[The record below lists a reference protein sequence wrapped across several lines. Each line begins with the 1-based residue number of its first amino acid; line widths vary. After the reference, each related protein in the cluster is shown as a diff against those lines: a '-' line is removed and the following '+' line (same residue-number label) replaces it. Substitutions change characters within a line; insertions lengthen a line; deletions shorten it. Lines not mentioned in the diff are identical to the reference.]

1 MLDDLLISLKV
12 VCEQILPIL
21 GALVLVFLCILLTK
35 LWKLMD
41 SLTNTVNGL
50 DPTLKQVNKSIEKA
64 QVPLD
69 TVVKYSHTLDKVH
82 DKTAD
87 AFGKAADF
95 ASENIDNIKGYV
107 QDKISSGET
116 VVDLSEAE
124 KIMEEDASHVG

>member
-124 KIMEEDASHVG
+124 KKMEEDASHVG